1 MKGIG
6 FRKIAQQ
13 LGKSGIAFLV
23 ALLVYGIAFV
33 FGWNVLLAFATL
45 AVIVLGMWQAIR
57 LVRFVLTHSLWSLRN
72 RLLFVYGLIG
82 VLPIVLILVLVG
94 LGAWAFMSELA
105 VYLANSELDR
115 RLDTVGR
122 EVTIFE
128 DIPPEAR
135 AYASQK
141 IIDSERDQGLPGL
154 ELAIKDQTG
163 AHDYPPGAAPLNTP
177 PGWGDV
183 HGLLHRDGGFYAWAH
198 QFHNGQEITA
208 IAPLPNSLIANLV
221 PHLGEIALIESQSNS
236 KSAAAGKN
244 PNPDVDV
251 QTGDSASGAFSFSY
265 QDIPR
270 HSGHLPPPVN
280 RFDIVITGFTTRPH
294 YDWTVPGKIHEGI
307 LAVVSRPSAIL
318 HGFFSGSEMFRGVF
332 YYSIVGI
339 AILFLLVELVALT
352 IGVSL
357 SARITGAVNQIYEGT
372 RRVIKG
378 DFEHRIAVRN
388 RDQLGDLALS
398 FNQMTGTIERLVSVE
413 KEKER
418 LQTEVQIA
426 REVQSNLY
434 PKGAPP
440 TAGLKL
446 TVRCEPARMVSGDYY
461 DYQPLSQE
469 HITFAIGDVA
479 GKGISAALLMA
490 TLQAALRA
498 QISNCENSAG
508 RVKLESAAIVSQLN
522 QQIYAHTAP
531 EKYATFFF
539 ALFNE
544 CTRTLTYTNAG
555 HLSPLLLRSGSVI
568 PLDTNG
574 MVVGAFPFAKYDES
588 HVIMQPGDLLV
599 CYTDGITEP
608 ENAYGEEFGAER
620 LVDLIQRNL
629 HRDDGDIVGTV
640 MEAVRNWTGA
650 TELFDD
656 MTLLL
661 ARNVEAR

>member
-1 MKGIG
+1 MKGTG

-13 LGKSGIAFLV
+13 LGKSGIAFVV
-23 ALLVYGIAFV
+23 AILLCGIAYALS
-33 FGWNVLLAFATL
+33 WNLLLALATL
-45 AVIVLGMWQAIR
+45 AVIALGMWQAIR
-57 LVRFVLTHSLWSLRN
+57 LVRFVLKHSLWSLRN
-72 RLLFVYGLIG
+72 RLLVVYTLIG
-82 VLPIVLILVLVG
+82 ILPIALILVLVG

-115 RLDTVGR
+115 RIDTVGR
-122 EVTIFE
+122 EVVVFE

-154 ELAIKDQTG
+154 ELEVKDQTG
-163 AHDYPPGAAPLNTP
+163 EHDYPPASPPINTP
-177 PGWGDV
+177 SGWGDV
-183 HGLLHRDGGFYAWAH
+183 HGLLYHGGGFYAWAH

-208 IAPLPNSLIANLV
+208 MAPLPNSLIANLV
-221 PHLGEIALIESQSNS
+221 PHLGEIALIESHGKP
-236 KSAAAGKN
+236 KSTDAGKN
-244 PNPDVDV
+244 SNPDVDL
-251 QTGDSASGAFSFSY
+251 QAGDSAPGSFSY
-265 QDIPR
+265 SYQEIPR
-270 HSGHLPPPVN
+270 HTGHLPPAVN
-280 RFDIVITGFTTRPH
+280 RFDIVITGVTSRPH
-294 YDWTVPGKIHEGI
+294 YDWTVPGRIHECL

-318 HGFFSGSEMFRGVF
+318 HGFFSGSEMFRGAI

-339 AILFLLVELVALT
+339 AVLFLLVELVALT

-357 SARITGAVNQIYEGT
+357 SARITGAVNQLYEGT
-372 RRVIKG
+372 RRVIQG
-378 DFEHRIAVRN
+378 DFEHRINVRS
-388 RDQLGDLALS
+388 RDQLGDLAVS

-426 REVQSNLY
+426 REVQNNLY
-434 PKGAPP
+434 PKQAPP
-440 TAGLKL
+440 NAGLKL

-461 DYQPLSQE
+461 DYQPLTE
-469 HITFAIGDVA
+469 KDITFAIGDVA

-498 QISNCENSAG
+498 QITNCEKSAG
-508 RVKLESAAIVSQLN
+508 QVKLEAAAIVSQLN
-522 QQIYAHTAP
+522 QQIYANTAP

-588 HVIMQPGDLLV
+588 RVIMQPGDLLV

-620 LVDLIQRNL
+620 LVELIQRNL
-629 HRDDGDIVGTV
+629 HRADCDIVGTV

-650 TELFDD
+650 AELFDD

-661 ARNVEAR
+661 ARTAEAQ

>member
-1 MKGIG
+1 VKRIEL
-6 FRKIAQQ
+6 RKIAKQ
-13 LGKSGIAFLV
+13 LGKSGIAFFAAV
-23 ALLVYGIAFV
+23 LVYGIAYV
-33 FGWNVLLAFATL
+33 FGWAVLLAFAALT
-45 AVIVLGMWQAIR
+45 VIVLGVWQAVR
-57 LVRFVLTHSLWSLRN
+57 LLRFVLKHSLWSLRN
-72 RLLFVYGLIG
+72 RLLFVYTLIG
-82 VLPIVLILVLVG
+82 VLPIVLILVLAG

-115 RLDTVGR
+115 RSGTVAR
-122 EVTIFE
+122 EVTVFE
-128 DIPPEAR
+128 DIPAEAR

-154 ELAIKDQTG
+154 ELEVKDQTG
-163 AHDYPPGAAPLNTP
+163 THDYPQSAPPLNTP
-177 PGWGDV
+177 IGWGNV
-183 HGLLHRDGGFYAWAH
+183 HGLLYRDGGFYAWAH
-198 QFHNGQEITA
+198 EFHNGQEITA
-208 IAPLPNSLIANLV
+208 MAPLSNSLIANLV
-221 PHLGEIALIESQSNS
+221 PHLGEIALIESHG
-236 KSAAAGKN
+236 KSHPPAAGKN
-244 PNPDVDV
+244 ANPDVDV
-251 QTGDSASGAFSFSY
+251 QLGDSSPGSFSFSY
-265 QDIPR
+265 QELPR
-270 HSGHLPPPVN
+270 QTGQIPPPVN
-280 RFDIVITGFTTRPH
+280 RFDIVITGITSRPH
-294 YDWTVPGKIHEGI
+294 YDWRVPGRTHEGI

-318 HGFFSGSEMFRGVF
+318 HGFFSGSEMFRGAI

-339 AILFLLVELVALT
+339 AVLFLLVELVALT

-357 SARITGAVNQIYEGT
+357 SARITGAINQIYEGT

-378 DFEHRIAVRN
+378 DFEHRIAVRS

-434 PKGAPP
+434 PKEAPP
-440 TAGLKL
+440 GTGLKL

-461 DYQPLSQE
+461 DYQAVSGNAV
-469 HITFAIGDVA
+469 TFAIGDVA

-498 QISNCENSAG
+498 QISNCENDG
-508 RVKLESAAIVSQLN
+508 GQVKLEAAGIVSQLN

-574 MVVGAFPFAKYDES
+574 MVVGAFPFATYDES
-588 HVIMQPGDLLV
+588 RLTMQPGDLLV

-608 ENAYGEEFGAER
+608 ENAYGEEFGSDR

-629 HRDDGDIVGTV
+629 HRDDCDIVGTV

-650 TELFDD
+650 AELFDD

-661 ARNVEAR
+661 ARNIEVQ